1 MNTWARETA
10 QSWKEVWPMVWSN
23 LLPLSSHKYHLPLRE
38 GMIHHQLDLEV
49 LAFLPNFIMCLLS
62 VSMNDTLIFHLLKWE
77 LYYYTFFHLA
87 VYFWVPPTLT
97 CIAEVH
103 AALLM
108 DTALPVCHVLLWT
121 SLFLVPWTCA
131 PVSGQVPRKE
141 LSHQLSR
148 QLQKA
153 PQWSCQR
160 TPRQLVRETSLLHE
174 VWGTGFC

>member
-10 QSWKEVWPMVWSN
+10 QSWKEVWPMVWSI

-38 GMIHHQLDLEV
+38 GMIYHQLYLEV

-62 VSMNDTLIFHLLKWE
+62 VSMIDTLFCHLLKWE
-77 LYYYTFFHLA
+77 LYYYTFFHSA

-103 AALLM
+103 TALLM

-121 SLFLVPWTCA
+121 SLFLFPWTCA

-141 LSHQLSR
+141 LLVSFLDNSR
-148 QLQKA
+148 KPPSDRA
-153 PQWSCQR
+153 NVHPDSW
-160 TPRQLVRETSLLHE
+160 
-174 VWGTGFC
+174 